1 MSYTIPPGS
10 HRIPLEQAKV
20 MVLRYNEE
28 KSQILKPEL
37 DVDSILP
44 ISETFRK
51 DAILAYLSKD
61 FVHAIR
67 IYYGMSEDKKI
78 HTIII
83 GVDKNGNDILPKTPQ
98 QGPGPNHGDGHPG
111 TGTWHPNPPGD
122 EGEEGEIFEDAVR
135 CPSTCPPPGWPKLN
149 SPH

>member
-1 MSYTIPPGS
+1 MSYVIPPGS

-20 MVLRYNEE
+20 MVLRYNEKKNE
-28 KSQILKPEL
+28 ILNPDLETEN
-37 DVDSILP
+37 ILP

-67 IYYGMSEDKKI
+67 IYYGMSENNEI
-78 HTIII
+78 HAIII
-83 GVDKNGNDILPKTPQ
+83 GVDKDGNDILPKTSQ
-98 QGPGPNHGDGHPG
+98 RGHGHP
-111 TGTWHPNPPGD
+111 PGGD
-122 EGEEGEIFEDAVR
+122 DDEGEIFEDAVR

-149 SPH
+149 SII